1 MRVFAVITLL
11 ILLLLSASAVADDIV
26 LIPSEPTAGKNL
38 IFYLPSINMS
48 AVGYVVCENN
58 DVHLVEIYNKLGQ
71 VSLDEDDYGT
81 AIVKIFAGNKTYTKT
96 FEVTPFLAGSLA
108 IEVPS
113 SVLID
118 TETTIKIAAGAVS
131 AEGALISFLSLS
143 GRAFNRVA
151 DENGQVTASFDED
164 GPWEINAEFY
174 GVTALATITVML
186 PPIEITFSDKIE
198 ANEEMTISVG
208 STGDVTITKDE
219 LTWTYR
225 TDANGD
231 LYFTPPWPGKYNVY
245 VKTARQE
252 GSKMF
257 ITTSETHINVYDYEE
272 SIPISEIKENQFVE
286 IVVVDS
292 ANVPVADADE
302 VLVYCDTMLVD
313 SLSLSDGSVVWR
325 VDEEAAIYRLEFEA
339 MVGYK
344 SSETTVYGLVEEGFP
359 FEDIAFYAG
368 LIIIIVVLLIILV
381 KKRRPLVMKLFGK
394 KFNDIISRGKKLE

>member
-1 MRVFAVITLL
+1 MRVIVAIALL
-11 ILLLLSASAVADDIV
+11 VLLLLSASAAADIV

-48 AVGYVVCENN
+48 AVGYVICENN
-58 DVHLVEIYNKLGQ
+58 DVHLVEIHNKLGQ
-71 VSLDEDDYGT
+71 VTLDEDDYGT

-96 FEVTPFLAGSLA
+96 FEITPFLAGSLA

-113 SVLID
+113 SVLVN
-118 TETTIKIAAGAVS
+118 TETTIKIAAGAQP
-131 AEGALISFLSLS
+131 AEGALVSFSSLS
-143 GRAFNRVA
+143 GRSFNRVA

-174 GVTALATITVML
+174 GATALATIKVML

-219 LTWTYR
+219 ITWTYR

-245 VKTARQE
+245 VKTAKQE

-257 ITTSETHINVYDYEE
+257 ITTSETDIHVYDYEE
-272 SIPISEIKENQFVE
+272 SVPVSEIKENQFVE
-286 IVVVDS
+286 IVVVDTF
-292 ANVPVADADE
+292 NVPVVDADE
-302 VLVYCDTMLVD
+302 VLVYCDNSLWD

-325 VDEEAAIYRLEFEA
+325 VDVEALSYRFEFEA
-339 MVGYK
+339 MVGYE
-344 SSETTVYGLVEEGFP
+344 SSETTVHGLVEEGGIP
-359 FEDIAFYAG
+359 FGDIAFYAV
-368 LIIIIVVLLIILV
+368 LIMIIVVLLVILV
-381 KKRRPLVMKLFGK
+381 KKRRLLTMKLFGK
-394 KFNDIISRGKKLE
+394 KLTDVIHRGKKLE